1 MAIAHQFEYIKP
13 HRLIEVVKTLAR
25 YGSRAQLLAGGTDL
39 VALIAEDAVKPEVV
53 IDLKGLAGL
62 DQIELKNN
70 ILSVGALVTFSDLR
84 HSPIIEKRFPVIREM
99 TEWVA
104 SVGIRNRATMV
115 GNICSAVPCC
125 DSGPILLI
133 YDASV
138 LVTGPVRKRKI
149 SIADWFTGP
158 RNTALKRGEIVT
170 GLAIPLPKKKH
181 AACFVKLKRYE
192 GGDLAQASMA
202 VLALAGNS
210 YRVAFGSVAPRPI
223 RAPKIEAHLEGK
235 ALSDTLLEEVMRLI
249 PEEIAPITDI
259 RATREYRAHMIG
271 VMLRRGLRAATSRL
285 EGNGPEYGS
294 SVI

>member
-1 MAIAHQFEYIKP
+1 MAIAHQFEYLKP
-13 HRLIEVVKTLAR
+13 HRLAEAVKTFAR
-25 YGSRAQLLAGGTDL
+25 YGNRAQLLAGGTDL
-39 VALIAEDAVKPEVV
+39 IGLIADDAVRPDVV

-62 DQIELKNN
+62 SRIELKNG

-84 HSPIIEKRFPVIREM
+84 QSPIIAKKFPVIREM

-104 SVGIRNRATMV
+104 SLGIRNRATMV

-133 YDASV
+133 YDAAV
-138 LVTGPVRKRKI
+138 LVSGPLRKRKI
-149 SIADWFTGP
+149 PITDWFTGP

-181 AACFVKLKRYE
+181 AACFVKLKRYD
-192 GGDLAQASMA
+192 GGDLAQASVA

-210 YRVAFGSVAPRPI
+210 YRVAFGSVAPSPI

-235 ALSDTLLEEVMRLI
+235 ALSDTLLEEAVQLV

-259 RATREYRAHMIG
+259 RATREYRAQMIG
-271 VMLRRGLRAATSRL
+271 VMLKRGLRTAASRF